1 MLIEQKEDV
10 ISTEDDEIEKN
21 ENSIIVNSNIIFFI
35 LILAIFKLYAIF
47 TMLFYNIFMMF

>member
-47 TMLFYNIFMMF
+47 TILFYNIFMMF